1 MREFKFRIWLPQH
14 NQLIYPH
21 LCDFIR
27 AKDDYIIGQ
36 IIPYFKYEKGLS
48 IDAQFVNYNFS
59 KDQLGAVNDYYTDI
73 EYIIQQY
80 TGLKDSKGVEIY
92 EGDIVQYNQN
102 SNYDGTNF
110 EVTWSDDSF
119 GWVLKSNTGDYLT
132 NMITPNGPRY
142 NFLEAVGNIF
152 ENPELLEQT
161 ALA

>member
-1 MREFKFRIWLPQH
+1 LRGS
-14 NQLIYPH
+14 
-21 LCDFIR
+21 C
-27 AKDDYIIGQ
+27 IIG
-36 IIPYFKYEKGLS
+36 FSSHDRWDHDKGYK
-48 IDAQFVNYNFS
+48 IN
-59 KDQLGAVNDYYTDI
+59 LGKQDNLVV
-73 EYIIQQY
+73 QQY

-119 GWVLKSNTGDYLT
+119 GWVLKSNNGDYLT